1 MDLLI
6 SCILIQT
13 AVLIYVGVQLYI
25 KSELL
30 KNEYDKWERGQ

>member
-1 MDLLI
+1 MGFLLA
-6 SCILIQT
+6 CLLVQT

-30 KNEYDKWERGQ
+30 KIEYDKWDGV